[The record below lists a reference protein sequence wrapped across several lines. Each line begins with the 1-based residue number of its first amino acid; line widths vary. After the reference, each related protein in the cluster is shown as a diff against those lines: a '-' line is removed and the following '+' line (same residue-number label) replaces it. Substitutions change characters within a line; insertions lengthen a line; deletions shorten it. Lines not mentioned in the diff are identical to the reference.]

1 MTSASPLAD
10 WQRTTF
16 AHDALELPVY
26 VKGEGPVVVV
36 MHEIPNLHPG
46 VVRFGQR
53 LVDEGFQVWMP
64 SVLGRAGDD
73 VSLRSNLTAIGR
85 VCISR
90 AFATFALRRTSPIVA
105 WMRALARHAGQGGP
119 VGAIG
124 MCLTG
129 GFALAMAVDD
139 ELMAPVLSQPSMPF
153 TFSPWH
159 ARDLNLAPEDLHTVK
174 RRCADDGLC
183 VLGLRFSGDLMAPGA
198 RFRRL
203 EEELGDAFV
212 AVEIDSSLGNPHGVK
227 PWAHSVLGIDYDP
240 APGHPTVDAE
250 ARVIAFFHERLD
262 ATAPPTP

>member
-1 MTSASPLAD
+1 MASPPPLAV
-10 WQRTTF
+10 WRRTTF
-16 AHDALELPVY
+16 RHDDLELPVY
-26 VKGEGPVVVV
+26 VQGDGPAVVV

-46 VVRFGQR
+46 VIRFGQR

-64 SVLGRAGDD
+64 SMLGGAGDD
-73 VSLRSNLTAIGR
+73 VSLRANLAALGR

-90 AFATFALRRTSPIVA
+90 AFSTFALRRTSPIVG
-105 WMRALARHAGQGGP
+105 WMRALARHAGGGEP

-153 TFSPWH
+153 TLSPWH
-159 ARDLNLAPEDLHTVK
+159 ARDLNLDPADLATVK
-174 RRCADDGLC
+174 RRCTDDGLC
-183 VLGLRFSGDLMAPGA
+183 VLGLRFSNDWMAPSA

-203 EEELGDAFV
+203 EEELGEAFI

-240 APGHPTVDAE
+240 RPGHPTVQAE
-250 ARVIAFFHERLD
+250 ERVLAFFHTRLKG
-262 ATAPPTP
+262 TP